1 MRYNMLRQRRK
12 AAAGSEDSMHNDT
25 FSHAKGDTEKN
36 DGRFLPEEERH
47 RNGHKSGLCGMHES
61 GEQNSHRKEF
71 LK

>member
-1 MRYNMLRQRRK
+1 
-12 AAAGSEDSMHNDT
+12 MHNDT

-36 DGRFLPEEERH
+36 DDQFLPEEERH
-47 RNGHKSGLCGMHES
+47 RNRHKSGLCGMHES